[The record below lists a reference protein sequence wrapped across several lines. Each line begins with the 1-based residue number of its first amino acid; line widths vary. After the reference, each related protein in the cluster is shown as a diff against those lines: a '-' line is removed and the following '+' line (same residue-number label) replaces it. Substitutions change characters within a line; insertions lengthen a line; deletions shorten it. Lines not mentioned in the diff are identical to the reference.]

1 MTIVNKD
8 NLKKIFFFALILAVV
23 FGYNDKSKTFIFNDW
38 LINFILIYI
47 FSFISIF
54 VHEFGHLF
62 AAHLLGC
69 KLNLR
74 LIGLRRYY
82 LATKSYLKNSF
93 KAGLI
98 LPILVTLFSNGY
110 LYLTT
115 ISDYDVKE
123 DKHRRL
129 GKKFPRI
136 SEWEL
141 AKIAVLAPV
150 FSILLAVIFKILNIT
165 FLSVSPVTMNIWIAV
180 LNILPFPLLDGYK
193 TFIYSKL
200 LFVVSILFIF
210 ITALL
215 LNNLGGISAFFYSL
229 ALAIIL
235 FFLYL
240 LYPHVKK

>member
-8 NLKKIFFFALILAVV
+8 NLKKIFFFALILSVV
-23 FGYNDKSKTFIFNDW
+23 FGYNDKSETFIFNNW

-54 VHEFGHLF
+54 IHEFGHLF
-62 AAHLLGC
+62 AAYLLGC
-69 KLNLR
+69 KLSLR

-98 LPILVTLFSNGY
+98 MPILVTIFSNGA

-115 ISDYDVKE
+115 ISDYNVKE
-123 DKHRRL
+123 DKHRRI

-141 AKIAVLAPV
+141 AKIAVLGPV

-165 FLSVSPVTMNIWIAV
+165 ILSVSPVTMNIWIAV
-180 LNILPFPLLDGYK
+180 LNILPLPLLDGYK

-200 LFVVSILFIF
+200 LFAISILFIF

-215 LNNLGGISAFFYSL
+215 LNNFGGISAFFYSL
-229 ALAIIL
+229 SLAVIF
-235 FFLYL
+235 FFLYM
-240 LYPHVKK
+240 LYPHIKK